1 MKTSPGQQ
9 DAIRAYQMFVD
20 GKWIDAIAGER
31 FETTDPYKGTAW
43 ASLPR
48 ARAADAAQAVEAAE
62 RAMQGPWGAMNASA
76 RGRLLHRL
84 ADLIERD
91 AERLARIEVRDNGK
105 LFAEMFSQVSYLPQ
119 YFRYFGGLAD
129 KIEGSVLP
137 IDKADTFNF
146 TRHEPLG
153 VCVAITAWNSPLL
166 LAVNKLAPGL
176 AAGNTFV
183 VKPSE
188 YTSVSILELAALADE
203 AGIPPGVVNVVTGFG
218 SEVGPPLVEDAR
230 VAKVAF
236 TGSEG
241 GGRRIYRSA
250 ARDFKHVTLELGG
263 KSANIVFA
271 DANLDNAVKG
281 AISGIFAATGQTC
294 VAGSRLLVQDSIYDA
309 FVAKLVAVAQTARM
323 GDPQDRT
330 TQVGP
335 ITTQPQYDKILEYIE
350 VARSE
355 GATCL
360 LGGGPA
366 TRPECRN
373 GRFVEPTIFG
383 DVTNQMRIAQEEVFG
398 PVLAC
403 IRFRDEDEAV
413 RIANDSL
420 YGLAAGIWT
429 SDLRRAIS
437 MPNRLKV
444 GIVWVNMYRAVSYM
458 SPFGGYKRSGIG
470 RENGMEAIREYLQT
484 KSVWINTASE
494 VPDPFVIR

>member
-1 MKTSPGQQ
+1 MTAASLEHG
-9 DAIRAYQMFVD
+9 IHAYQMYVD
-20 GKWIDAIAGER
+20 GQWVDAVAAER
-31 FETTDPYKGTAW
+31 FETIDPYRGAAW
-43 ASLPR
+43 ATLPR
-48 ARAADAAQAVEAAE
+48 ARAADAARAVEAAD
-62 RAMQGPWGAMNASA
+62 RAMRGPWGAMTASA
-76 RGRLLHRL
+76 RGLLLHRL
-84 ADLIERD
+84 ADLIEKN
-91 AERLARIEVRDNGK
+91 AERLARIEVQDNGK
-105 LFAEMFSQVSYLPQ
+105 LYTEMLSQVSYLPQ

-129 KIEGSVLP
+129 KIEGAVLP

-176 AAGNTFV
+176 AAGNTFI

-188 YTSVSILELAALADE
+188 YTSVSMLELAALFQE
-203 AGIPPGVVNVVTGFG
+203 AGFPSGVVNVVTGFG
-218 SEVGPPLVEDAR
+218 SEVGAPLVEDSR

-241 GGRRIYRSA
+241 GGQRIYQSA
-250 ARDFKHVTLELGG
+250 ARDLKHVSLELGG

-294 VAGSRLLVQDSIYDA
+294 VAGSRLLVQDTIYDA
-309 FVAKLVAVAQTARM
+309 FLTKLVAFAKTARM
-323 GDPQDRT
+323 GNPQDKT
-330 TQVGP
+330 TQIGP
-335 ITTQPQYDKILEYIE
+335 VTTPPQYEKILEYID

-366 TRPECRN
+366 TRPEC
-373 GRFVEPTIFG
+373 GQGQFVEPTIFSN
-383 DVTNQMRIAQEEVFG
+383 VTNGMRIAQEEVFG

-470 RENGMEAIREYLQT
+470 RENGMEAIQEYLQT

-494 VPDPFVIR
+494 VPDPFAIR

>member
-1 MKTSPGQQ
+1 MTVGRLENNG
-9 DAIRAYQMFVD
+9 IYAYQMFVD
-20 GKWIDAIAGER
+20 GQWIHAVAGER
-31 FETTDPYKGTAW
+31 FETIDPYKGAVW
-43 ASLPR
+43 ATLPR
-48 ARAADAAQAVEAAE
+48 ARAADAARAVEAAD
-62 RAMQGPWGAMNASA
+62 RAMRGPWGTATASA
-76 RGRLLHRL
+76 RGLLLHRL

-105 LFAEMFSQVSYLPQ
+105 LYAEMLGQVSYLPQ

-129 KIEGSVLP
+129 KIEGAMLP

-188 YTSVSILELAALADE
+188 YTSVSMLELAALFQE
-203 AGIPPGVVNVVTGFG
+203 AGFPPGVVNVVTGFG
-218 SEVGPPLVEDAR
+218 AEVGAPLVEDLR

-241 GGRRIYRSA
+241 GGQRIYQSA
-250 ARDFKHVTLELGG
+250 ARDLKHVTLELGG

-271 DANLDNAVKG
+271 DANLDNAVRG
-281 AISGIFAATGQTC
+281 AISGIFAASGQTC
-294 VAGSRLLVQDSIYDA
+294 VAGSRLLVQDTIYDA
-309 FVAKLVAVAQTARM
+309 FLTKLVACAKTARM
-323 GDPQDRT
+323 GDPQEKT
-330 TQVGP
+330 TQIGP
-335 ITTQPQYDKILEYIE
+335 VTTPPQYEKILEYID

-360 LGGGPA
+360 LGGNPA
-366 TRPECRN
+366 TRPEC
-373 GRFVEPTIFG
+373 GKGQFVEPTIFSN
-383 DVTNQMRIAQEEVFG
+383 VTNDMRIAQEEVFG

-413 RIANDSL
+413 RVANDSL
-420 YGLAAGIWT
+420 FGLAAGIWT

-470 RENGMEAIREYLQT
+470 RENGQEAILEYLQT